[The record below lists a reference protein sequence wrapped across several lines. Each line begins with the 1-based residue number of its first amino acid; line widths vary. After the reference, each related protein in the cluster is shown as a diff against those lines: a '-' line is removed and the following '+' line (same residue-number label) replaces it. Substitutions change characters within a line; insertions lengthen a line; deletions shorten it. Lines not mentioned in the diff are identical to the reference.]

1 MTCESNNRPR
11 PAAAWTRRIRRT
23 GILVLGTLLAAS
35 SGCTDAARNG
45 EGDSYLVITTLQG
58 GPGEGEGPL
67 FASLASDV
75 LNVDET
81 TGEQTIFGDRGQASF
96 QLVMKDTGGP
106 GPSPVNAITLTQY
119 RVEYIRADGRNTP
132 GVDVPFPFDSGMTL
146 TVTATGSSGFTLV
159 RNQAKLEA
167 PLSALRFSGGA
178 NIISTIARVTF
189 FGHDQA
195 GRGVSVTGNIEVN
208 FADWGG

>member
-1 MTCESNNRPR
+1 MTFESY
-11 PAAAWTRRIRRT
+11 IRRA
-23 GILVLGTLLAAS
+23 GVLVLGAALATLP
-35 SGCTDAARNG
+35 GCTDAARNG

-58 GPGEGEGPL
+58 GAGEDGPL
-67 FASLASDV
+67 GSSLASDV
-75 LNVDET
+75 LNVDEA
-81 TGEQTIFGDRGQASF
+81 TGEQTIFGDRGEAAF

-146 TVTATGSSGFTLV
+146 TVTASGSSGFTLV
-159 RNQAKLEA
+159 RNQAKLES